1 MSTNDKNKILINVQN
16 YSKKFKKFHMNNI
29 SFTVFEGTIHALVG
43 RSGSGK
49 SVLLK
54 SIIGAIPKSNYEG
67 LITINGYKAG
77 TTFSKNSLGYSLNI
91 ENFPQ
96 GLSAYNFLKFLGK
109 TTIISES
116 KLLVNLE
123 RLLKNFGL
131 WESRNKSLNSFS
143 SGMKNRIMLI
153 IALAHDPNLVI
164 LNEPGANLDSESRKF
179 FTSVLQDLKKEG
191 KTILLTTHMIDET
204 KDIIDNCTI
213 IEHGKLIYTGPIDK
227 FGVGKIFVLKT
238 SNNLVASSL
247 LSLYNFQ
254 FKYNKDTDSIL
265 IKLIDKNYISQLNF
279 ILSEKKIVI
288 YDLHEK
294 ELDLFF
300 INSFF

>member
-1 MSTNDKNKILINVQN
+1 
-16 YSKKFKKFHMNNI
+16 MNNI
-29 SFTVFEGTIHALVG
+29 IFTVFEGTIHALVG

-116 KLLVNLE
+116 KLLINLE

-131 WESRNKSLNSFS
+131 WESRN
-143 SGMKNRIMLI
+143 
-153 IALAHDPNLVI
+153 
-164 LNEPGANLDSESRKF
+164 
-179 FTSVLQDLKKEG
+179 
-191 KTILLTTHMIDET
+191 
-204 KDIIDNCTI
+204 
-213 IEHGKLIYTGPIDK
+213 
-227 FGVGKIFVLKT
+227 
-238 SNNLVASSL
+238 
-247 LSLYNFQ
+247 
-254 FKYNKDTDSIL
+254 
-265 IKLIDKNYISQLNF
+265 
-279 ILSEKKIVI
+279 
-288 YDLHEK
+288 
-294 ELDLFF
+294 
-300 INSFF
+300 

>member
-1 MSTNDKNKILINVQN
+1 M
-16 YSKKFKKFHMNNI
+16 
-29 SFTVFEGTIHALVG
+29 
-43 RSGSGK
+43 
-49 SVLLK
+49 
-54 SIIGAIPKSNYEG
+54 
-67 LITINGYKAG
+67 
-77 TTFSKNSLGYSLNI
+77 NI

-179 FTSVLQDLKKEG
+179 FTSVLQDLKKKE
-191 KTILLTTHMIDET
+191 
-204 KDIIDNCTI
+204 
-213 IEHGKLIYTGPIDK
+213 KLFY
-227 FGVGKIFVLKT
+227 
-238 SNNLVASSL
+238 
-247 LSLYNFQ
+247 
-254 FKYNKDTDSIL
+254 
-265 IKLIDKNYISQLNF
+265 
-279 ILSEKKIVI
+279 
-288 YDLHEK
+288 
-294 ELDLFF
+294 
-300 INSFF
+300 